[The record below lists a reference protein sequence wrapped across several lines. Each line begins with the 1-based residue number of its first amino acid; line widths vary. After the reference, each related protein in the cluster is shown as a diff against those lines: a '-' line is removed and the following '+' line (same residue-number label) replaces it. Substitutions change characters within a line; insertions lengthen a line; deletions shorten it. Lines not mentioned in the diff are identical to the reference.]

1 MFTLASRCWL
11 CQQPLQLAKHGICS
25 LCLRQLPIIPVCCP
39 CCGLPS
45 GDAGQACGR
54 CQLKPPGWQALIFA
68 QLYQPP
74 ISTLLLRFKFS
85 SVPELAV
92 PLARLFLMRWLERW
106 REGSVVRPQILLS
119 IPLHLR
125 RYRQRGYNQSD
136 LLAHPLARWLG
147 CEYFPAALQRQ
158 RATPPQQQLS
168 ERERKRNLQR
178 AFCCTQRLA
187 GKHIALIDDVITT
200 GSTISEVAKIL
211 NKEDIASLQIWCI
224 CRTL

>member
-39 CCGLPS
+39 CCGLPG

-85 SVPELAV
+85 AVPELAV

-106 REGSVVRPQILLS
+106 REGSVVRPQIVLS

-136 LLAHPLARWLG
+136 LLARPLARWLG

-158 RATPPQQQLS
+158 RATPSQQKLS

-187 GKHIALIDDVITT
+187 GKHIALIDDVVTT